1 MFDKLRIK
9 MTLVNVLVTMTLFGI
24 LIAGVYILL
33 SYNSERGCN
42 FVLSRIAEKVEASTL
57 DDLPARTI
65 TANPKDF
72 PGFLPPPPRHIF
84 FFVKVDPAGDIVKY
98 SSGTPLSKE
107 ELAGLIKVTGEAKL
121 ARDEITFNDTS
132 FAYLRRPFAD
142 SSATLFV
149 FSDLTEEIATMKTL
163 LLNLLF
169 VGIFCSFLSFIVS
182 FFMAKHAIKPIKYA
196 LTQQKNFVSDASH
209 ELRTPI
215 TIIQT
220 NLDIINGTP
229 SGDTIENNQKWLN
242 NIQDETS
249 RMTELINTLLFL
261 ARADANQQLLEKEYF
276 SLNQT
281 IMQAISP
288 LQLIAQNKGIDLSS
302 TIKGT
307 FTAMGDPLRLKQ
319 ALTILLDNALRHTAS
334 QGKITVDCTTA
345 DNYFYIRVIDTGEGI
360 AAEHLT
366 KVFDR
371 FYQAD
376 SSRNKGGTGLGL
388 PMAKWIIEKH
398 NGKITIDSI
407 LDQGTTVTIKLPF
420 PSE

>member
-9 MTLVNVLVTMTLFGI
+9 MTLVNVLVTMILFGI

-33 SYNSERGCN
+33 IYNSERSCN
-42 FVLSRIAEKVEASTL
+42 FVLSRIAEKVEANTL

-65 TANPKDF
+65 SANSKDF

-84 FFVKVDPAGDIVKY
+84 FFAKVDLAGNIIKY
-98 SSGTPLSKE
+98 SSGTPLSKT

-121 ARDEITFNDTS
+121 ERDEIVFNDTS

-220 NLDIINGTP
+220 NLDIINGAP
-229 SGDTIENNQKWLN
+229 PGDTIENNRKWLN

-281 IMQAISP
+281 ILQAVSP
-288 LQLIAQNKGIDLSS
+288 LELLAQNKGLSL
-302 TIKGT
+302 TAEVDGN
-307 FTAMGDPLRLKQ
+307 FTALGDPSRLKQ
-319 ALTILLDNALRHTAS
+319 ALTILLDNAIRHTPS
-334 QGKITVDCTTA
+334 PGKITVTCTTA
-345 DNYFYIRVIDTGEGI
+345 NDHFYLKVIDTGEGI
-360 AAEHLT
+360 AAEHIP
-366 KVFDR
+366 KIFDR

-388 PMAKWIIEKH
+388 PMAKWIVEKH
-398 NGKITIDSI
+398 DGKITVDSKV
-407 LDQGTTVTIKLPF
+407 DQGTIVTIKLPF
-420 PSE
+420 PGN